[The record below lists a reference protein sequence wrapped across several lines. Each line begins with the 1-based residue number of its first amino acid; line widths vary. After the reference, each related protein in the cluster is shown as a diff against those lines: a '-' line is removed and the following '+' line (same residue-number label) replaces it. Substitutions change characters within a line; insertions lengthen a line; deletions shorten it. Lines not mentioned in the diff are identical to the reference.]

1 MVDPEVVVRL
11 EFGALRISFW
21 ALKSLCGGK
30 LTLARVGSSHI
41 GKIGDVSRTE
51 RFCVTGG
58 NAATSCILHS
68 DDSLEL
74 NLLLYGDN

>member
-11 EFGALRISFW
+11 EFGDVRISFW
-21 ALKSLCGGK
+21 ALKSSSGGK
-30 LTLARVGSSHI
+30 LTLARVGSSHR
-41 GKIGDVSRTE
+41 GKIGDVLRTE

-68 DDSLEL
+68 DGSLEL
-74 NLLLYGDN
+74 NRLLYGNN